1 MEKSEKSISPIAYV
15 LVVAGMVGCLAMT
28 GLMPW
33 AELQLNGKVD
43 NWPTWLRVFAN
54 PLVEIGSKQYSDLT
68 PKGEE
73 ITQELKARGAESS
86 YGDYVYAVL
95 LGSAM
100 TAAAIGIAAIGRE
113 DAEEK
118 TVIPE
123 KK

>member
-1 MEKSEKSISPIAYV
+1 MEKSEKGTSPIAIL
-15 LVVAGMVGCLAMT
+15 LVVAGAVGCLAMT
-28 GLMPW
+28 SLMPW
-33 AELQLNGKVD
+33 AELQLNGSAS
-43 NWPTWLRVFAN
+43 NWPSWMKVFVN
-54 PLVEIGSKQYSDLT
+54 PLVEIGSKQYAELT

-73 ITQELKARGAESS
+73 LTKELKARGAESS

-95 LGSAM
+95 LGGAM

-118 TVIPE
+118 TIVPE